1 MHHSR
6 DRRTVE
12 ALLRLQALLP
22 GTLVRR
28 ARVRRILV
36 DEVAGGARREHV
48 AAKQIKIQGVGGGR
62 KGRPSQMGL
71 YRSADQVLHI
81 YVNPVLIPSAKVR
94 LYSVLYSKTEKGPRT
109 GRRSSAPGASQM

>member
-1 MHHSR
+1 MHHSL

-36 DEVAGGARREHV
+36 DEGAGGARREH
-48 AAKQIKIQGVGGGR
+48 QWQQHRSKISGGGKR
-62 KGRPSQMGL
+62 KEWRN
-71 YRSADQVLHI
+71 R
-81 YVNPVLIPSAKVR
+81 
-94 LYSVLYSKTEKGPRT
+94 
-109 GRRSSAPGASQM
+109 

>member
-1 MHHSR
+1 MDARATRVCARVCMQSLGGRERMHHSL

-36 DEVAGGARREHV
+36 DEGAGGARGKHGWQQALSNSLENSWT
-48 AAKQIKIQGVGGGR
+48 AETGFFQ
-62 KGRPSQMGL
+62 
-71 YRSADQVLHI
+71 
-81 YVNPVLIPSAKVR
+81 
-94 LYSVLYSKTEKGPRT
+94 RT
-109 GRRSSAPGASQM
+109 TTATFIRQQSRQWS

>member
-1 MHHSR
+1 MHHSL

-36 DEVAGGARREHV
+36 DEGAGGARREHEW
-48 AAKQIKIQGVGGGR
+48 QPSTDQNQWGGKR
-62 KGRPSQMGL
+62 K
-71 YRSADQVLHI
+71 
-81 YVNPVLIPSAKVR
+81 
-94 LYSVLYSKTEKGPRT
+94 E
-109 GRRSSAPGASQM
+109 